1 MNDVPNVPGESSG
14 KEYPHGKYITVYFS
28 KEDFKILRKR
38 IAEANSSYSAFVRE
52 IFLHGKINARLNEEE
67 RHFFRELIS
76 MSNDINQLV
85 SMARKEGLAKVMLHF
100 EQYRKKIDELI
111 NKMEHDQ

>member
-1 MNDVPNVPGESSG
+1 MV
-14 KEYPHGKYITVYFS
+14 HFS
-28 KEDFKILRKR
+28 KTDFPILQKR
-38 IAEANSSYSAFVRE
+38 IAEANSNYSAFIRE
-52 IFLHGKINARLNEEE
+52 IALHGKINARLNKED